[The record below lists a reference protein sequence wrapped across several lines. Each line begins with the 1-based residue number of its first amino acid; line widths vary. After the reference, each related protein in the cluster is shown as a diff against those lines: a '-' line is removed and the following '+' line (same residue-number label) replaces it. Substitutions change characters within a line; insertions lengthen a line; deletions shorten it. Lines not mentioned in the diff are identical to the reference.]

1 MGEVTK
7 PKHYQIFPEFDIEVK
22 DINERLLD
30 NIQESDFDMSLF
42 EAGWFQQ
49 AMQYFLRFYAKNGI
63 NDIEKG
69 INSMQIFVDSYKS
82 RKGENHEWH
91 GILEREN

>member
-1 MGEVTK
+1 MEEVTK

-42 EAGWFQQ
+42 EAGWYQQ

-69 INSMQIFVDSYKS
+69 INSMQIFINSYKM
-82 RKGENHEWH
+82 RKG
-91 GILEREN
+91 G